1 MLSQFSRRTA
11 LGSLLG
17 GTLGWSVVSSAQNTT
32 TQTTPTMSAESI
44 ATNESTA
51 NSTDTAN
58 PADTE
63 NTLYAADVET
73 DVKNATTEPFMY
85 AFNTATILGQQL
97 PLPEEI
103 EIVRRAGYG
112 GIEPWCRKIH
122 EYVEHGGTLT
132 DIRKQLEDA
141 RLSVVGA
148 IAFGDW
154 CNDDAERRR
163 KGLEEVRRD
172 MEAVAAIGGTAIAAP
187 PGGLYNVEKADLYA
201 VAERFGKVCE
211 IGREIGV
218 RPRLELWGGSK
229 TLSRLGEVAFVLAEC
244 GDPLAECCLD
254 AYHTYKGGSDF
265 AGMTIFNGRAIGGY
279 HLNDYP
285 ADPPR
290 EKIGDGDRVMPGDGV
305 APLGQILR
313 ILYEIGYRGALS
325 LEIFSQE
332 YFQKDAYA
340 VAMEGLAKM
349 KFAVQ
354 QAFTAE

>member
-1 MLSQFSRRTA
+1 MLSKISRRTA
-11 LGSLLG
+11 LGSVLG
-17 GTLGWSVVSSAQNTT
+17 GTLGWSTVSLAENTAI
-32 TQTTPTMSAESI
+32 QTSPTAPSEEHTMSKSEPKSEDSAENVS
-44 ATNESTA
+44 
-51 NSTDTAN
+51 
-58 PADTE
+58 
-63 NTLYAADVET
+63 
-73 DVKNATTEPFMY
+73 EPFMY

-103 EIVRRAGYG
+103 NIVQRAGYG

-122 EYVEHGGTLT
+122 EYVEHGGALT

-141 RLSVVGA
+141 QLSVVGA

-154 CNDDAERRR
+154 CSDDEERRR
-163 KGLEEVRRD
+163 KGLEEMRRD

-201 VAERFGKVCE
+201 VAERFGKLCE
-211 IGREIGV
+211 IGRELGV

-229 TLSRLGEVAFVLAEC
+229 TLARLGEVAFVLAEC

-265 AGMTIFNGRAIGGY
+265 AGMTILNGRAIGGY

-285 ADPPR
+285 AEPPR
-290 EKIGDGDRVMPGDGV
+290 EKIGDGDRIMPGDGV

-313 ILYEIGYRGALS
+313 TLHEIGYRGALS
-325 LEIFSQE
+325 LEIFNQA

-340 VAMEGLAKM
+340 VAIEGLAKM
-349 KFAVQ
+349 KLVVR
-354 QAFTAE
+354 QAFAAS